1 MAKHYGLWTRRRQ
14 FESARGYLTAWRI
27 KLPDI
32 EEEDFTK
39 TICEYT
45 GEELPREHPIFAYQM
60 EMKMAQAEM
69 GLAIAQGVRLQ
80 ATREL
85 LDMLDTLYQ
94 VLIDSESKLPDAQ
107 RKMLNHADEV
117 WLDLKEKMNR
127 GDMRAAHLLSSHA
140 HMGMALLY
148 LLQAR
153 KDEKFVNLIPE
164 YLIKYL
170 GKLSVFTYREAIGHV
185 ML

>member
-1 MAKHYGLWTRRRQ
+1 M
-14 FESARGYLTAWRI
+14 
-27 KLPDI
+27 PDFK
-32 EEEDFTK
+32 EEDYTK
-39 TICEYT
+39 TICEFT
-45 GEELPREHPIFAYQM
+45 GDELPREHPIFSYQA
-60 EMKMAQAEM
+60 EMKLAQAEM
-69 GLAIAQGVRLQ
+69 GLAIAEGVRLQ

-94 VLIDSESKLPDAQ
+94 ILVDPESKLPDVQ
-107 RKMLNHADEV
+107 RKMLNHADDV
-117 WLDLKEKMNR
+117 WLDLKDKMSQ
-127 GDMRAAHLLSSHA
+127 GDKRAAHLLSSNA
-140 HMGMALLY
+140 HMDMALSH

-153 KDEKFVNLIPE
+153 KEKKFAELVPD

>member
-1 MAKHYGLWTRRRQ
+1 M
-14 FESARGYLTAWRI
+14 
-27 KLPDI
+27 PDI

-39 TICEYT
+39 AICEYI

-60 EMKMAQAEM
+60 EMKLAQAEM
-69 GLAIAQGVRLQ
+69 GLAIAEGVRLQ

-94 VLIDSESKLPDAQ
+94 ILIDPESKLPDAQ
-107 RKMLNHADEV
+107 RKVLNHADEV
-117 WLDLKEKMNR
+117 WLDLKEKMSQ
-127 GDMRAAHLLSSHA
+127 GDKRAAHLLSSHA
-140 HMGMALLY
+140 HMGLALSY
-148 LLQAR
+148 LLDAR
-153 KDEKFVNLIPE
+153 KDGKFSEVITD
-164 YLIKYL
+164 YLVKYL